1 MDADMRAMQ
10 ANWWMLTIRGI
21 AALLFGFA
29 ALFWPGVTLYTL
41 VLLFSAWV
49 LVDGVVRLISGIGHL
64 GQNAH
69 GLLYMLLGFVEIGG
83 GVYLLRHPGITL
95 KTFLGVIGFLLII
108 NGVIGAVASLAAK
121 ETATGK
127 MLGLLL
133 GIIAVLAGIFL
144 LMEPASSGLAFTWV
158 LGLYGLIT
166 GPMLIAMSLDLHK
179 MKTS

>member
-1 MDADMRAMQ
+1 MDADMRMMQ

-41 VLLFSAWV
+41 VLLFSAWI
-49 LVDGVVRLISGIGHL
+49 LVDGVVRLVSGISHL
-64 GQNAH
+64 GENAH
-69 GLLYMLLGFVEIGG
+69 GLLAMVVGFVELGG
-83 GVYLLRHPGITL
+83 GVYLIRHPGITL

-108 NGVIGAVASLAAK
+108 NGVISVVASLAAK
-121 ETATGK
+121 ESATGK
-127 MLGLLL
+127 MLGIML
-133 GIIAVLAGIFL
+133 GVLAALAGIFM
-144 LMEPASSGLAFTWV
+144 LMEPVSSGLAFTWI

-179 MKTS
+179 MKNA

>member
-1 MDADMRAMQ
+1 MDADMRMMQ

-41 VLLFSAWV
+41 VLLFSAWI
-49 LVDGVVRLISGIGHL
+49 LVDGVIRLVSGISHL
-64 GQNAH
+64 GENAH
-69 GLLYMLLGFVEIGG
+69 GLLSMVVGFVELGG
-83 GVYLLRHPGITL
+83 GVYLIRHPGITL

-108 NGVIGAVASLAAK
+108 NGVISVVASLAAK
-121 ETATGK
+121 ESATGK
-127 MLGLLL
+127 MLGIML
-133 GIIAVLAGIFL
+133 GVLAALAGIFM
-144 LMEPASSGLAFTWV
+144 LMEPVSSGLAFTWI

-179 MKTS
+179 MKTA

>member
-1 MDADMRAMQ
+1 MDADMRMMQ
-10 ANWWMLTIRGI
+10 ANWWMLTVRGI

-49 LVDGVVRLISGIGHL
+49 LVDGVVRLIGGIGHL
-64 GQNAH
+64 GENAH
-69 GLLYMLLGFVEIGG
+69 GLLAMLVGFVEIGG

-95 KTFLGVIGFLLII
+95 KSFLGLIGFLLII

-127 MLGLLL
+127 MLGIML
-133 GIIAVLAGIFL
+133 GIIAVLAGIFM
-144 LMEPASSGLAFTWV
+144 LMEPVSSGLAFTWI

-179 MKTS
+179 MNKA

>member
-1 MDADMRAMQ
+1 MDRDMKMMA
-10 ANWWMLTIRGI
+10 ANWWMLTIRGV

-64 GQNAH
+64 GEHAH
-69 GLLYMLLGFVEIGG
+69 GLLSMVVGFVEIGG

-95 KTFLGVIGFLLII
+95 QTFLGVIGFLLII
-108 NGVIGAVASLAAK
+108 NGVIGAIASLTAR

-127 MLGLLL
+127 MLGIML
-133 GIIAVLAGIFL
+133 GIVAVLAGIFM
-144 LMEPASSGLAFTWV
+144 LMEPVSSGLAFTWV

-179 MKTS
+179 MKSA

>member
-41 VLLFSAWV
+41 VLLFGAWV
-49 LVDGVVRLISGIGHL
+49 LVDGVVRMISGIGHL
-64 GQNAH
+64 GEHAH
-69 GLLYMLLGFVEIGG
+69 GLLALVVGFVELGG
-83 GVYLLRHPGITL
+83 GVYLIRHPGITL
-95 KTFLGVIGFLLII
+95 KSFLGVIGFLLII
-108 NGVIGAVASLAAK
+108 NGVIGAVASLTQRD
-121 ETATGK
+121 TATGK
-127 MLGLLL
+127 MLGIIL
-133 GIIAVLAGIFL
+133 GLVAIAAGVLM
-144 LMEPASSGLAFTWV
+144 LMQPVSAGLAFTWI

-179 MKTS
+179 MKAA